1 MLFLPQPPS
10 YGYRPSSYQQP
21 GLEVVPQEKLEYLGL
36 EVVPRTQELDKYLS
50 PHQETQAA
58 AEIIPSIA
66 KGRSPNTRILLK
78 RKHLWIFL
86 GVLAAIIVVGA
97 VVGGVVGSK
106 ATQRHQEAKDAEDG
120 PKPSSNNATTAPL
133 KSIARGSDLAVT
145 GWRKRNGVE
154 IYLSYQ
160 GPDDKLRFSKYDSGR
175 GTFTVNNSYWED
187 PTYLT
192 NLTSSAGPG
201 SRIAGATVLW
211 QSKFAVR

>member
-1 MLFLPQPPS
+1 M
-10 YGYRPSSYQQP
+10 
-21 GLEVVPQEKLEYLGL
+21 GL
-36 EVVPRTQELDKYLS
+36 EVVPRTHELEKYLS

-58 AEIIPSIA
+58 PEIIPSIA
-66 KGRSPNTRILLK
+66 KRSSPHTHTLPK
-78 RKHLWIFL
+78 RKRLWIFL
-86 GVLAAIIVVGA
+86 GVLAAVIVVGA

-106 ATQRHQEAKDAEDG
+106 ATQRHQGASDTEDW
-120 PKPSSNNATTAPL
+120 PKPSANNTTTPL

-175 GTFTVNNSYWED
+175 GTFTVNNSYWEA

-192 NLTSSAGPG
+192 NLTSSAGPS
-201 SRIAGATVLW
+201 SRIASATVLW